1 MDYKV
6 ANLKRKLNKL
16 KFKREERELYLATLR
31 DGRDKLKKVI
41 GDSAKEDDFM
51 VETEEKYYE
60 NEIHKTSLKLTE
72 AEMIKKN
79 YNIILEM
86 LKKENLSYTKQINQL
101 ETFDGKQSKEIDGLE
116 KDYEES
122 VAFR

>member
-31 DGRDKLKKVI
+31 DGRDKIKKVI

>member
-1 MDYKV
+1 M
-6 ANLKRKLNKL
+6 
-16 KFKREERELYLATLR
+16 YLATLR

-79 YNIILEM
+79 YSSILEM

>member
-16 KFKREERELYLATLR
+16 KFKRKERELYLATLR

>member
-16 KFKREERELYLATLR
+16 KYKREERELYLATLR